1 MRFTPQDDSEPG
13 TCTRDSGAESGH
25 ADRARLRVDLHAHT
39 RRSLDATTAPA
50 DLVERALETGLDR
63 IAVTDH
69 GEIEGAFEAR
79 ELASD
84 LVIVGQEVR
93 CRCRTELIGLFLSER
108 IPDRLPLE
116 EVVERIRDQG
126 GAIYAPHPF
135 AYAWASRRRAA
146 RTLEVAD
153 VVEAFNGRAFL
164 GRWNRLA
171 RHAARQRGLPQGAG
185 SDAHFP
191 SEIGRAWTELPPFR
205 TASEFLEV
213 ASEARAVG
221 RTTTGPTPHLVS
233 VSLKAARLVTG
244 ELPSLRWQPGEAA
257 TLSAE
262 R

>member
-1 MRFTPQDDSEPG
+1 MRFTRQD
-13 TCTRDSGAESGH
+13 ESDPD
-25 ADRARLRVDLHAHT
+25 ARAREADAWAGGAARSHLRVDLHAHT

-69 GEIEGAFEAR
+69 GEIEGAWEAR
-79 ELASD
+79 ELAPD

-93 CRCRTELIGLFLSER
+93 CRCRTELIGLFLTER

-116 EVVERIRDQG
+116 EVAARIRDQG

-135 AYAWASRRRAA
+135 AYAWGGRRRAA
-146 RTLEVAD
+146 RTLALAD
-153 VVEAFNGRAFL
+153 MVEAFNGRAFL

-171 RHAARQRGLPQGAG
+171 RQAARLRGLPSGAG

-205 TASEFLEV
+205 TASEFMEV

-221 RTTTGPTPHLVS
+221 RTTSGPTPHLVS
-233 VSLKAARLVTG
+233 VGLKAARLVTG
-244 ELPSLRWQPGEAA
+244 ELPSLRWQPGEAV

>member
-1 MRFTPQDDSEPG
+1 MGFTEQDGDERGARP
-13 TCTRDSGAESGH
+13 REAGAESDFANG
-25 ADRARLRVDLHAHT
+25 RRLRVDLHAHT

-50 DLVERALETGLDR
+50 DLVERALESGLDR

-69 GEIEGAFEAR
+69 GEVEGALEAR
-79 ELASD
+79 ELAPD

-135 AYAWASRRRAA
+135 AYAWGARGRAA
-146 RTLEVAD
+146 RTLAVAD
-153 VVEAFNGRAFL
+153 MVEAFNGRAFL
-164 GRWNRLA
+164 SRWNRLA
-171 RHAARQRGLPQGAG
+171 RQAARHRGLPPGAG

-191 SEIGRAWTELPPFR
+191 SEIGHAWTELPPFR
-205 TASEFLEV
+205 TASEFLRV
-213 ASEARAVG
+213 APQARAVG
-221 RTTTGPTPHLVS
+221 RTTSGPTPHLVS
-233 VSLKAARLVTG
+233 VGLKAARLVAG
-244 ELPSLRWQPGEAA
+244 ELPSLLWHPGEAA